1 MKRRYQSQD
10 FTKMNH
16 QELSKKTAFHEAGHA
31 VAIYLGNKQKQLP
44 PVFFQILITEL
55 ANDLQA
61 NELSHKPNEHCIAI
75 VEGGRL
81 IHTLPS
87 SIDEAINDFSPAQQ
101 QAYQL
106 AFEADIINML
116 AGPLAEAQYVA
127 LRDDEPINPHLVNF
141 DALKNYGGS
150 ADIEAVND
158 YLKCFIACPEQRQN
172 KVTELFVASF
182 NFVTDRDN
190 WQAITAVATHL
201 LTESKSIIS
210 CEEVMAVI
218 ENVMYKQA
226 ATQLNNGWLSGFTRK
241 TWHQTE
247 LSLP

>member
-1 MKRRYQSQD
+1 MKRKYQSKD
-10 FTKMNH
+10 FNHTNH

-31 VAIYLGNKQKQLP
+31 AAIYLGNKAKQLP

-61 NELSHKPNEHCIAI
+61 PQKPNENYVAI

-81 IHTLPS
+81 IHTLPCS
-87 SIDEAINDFSPAQQ
+87 VEQAINDFSPAQQ

-158 YLKCFIACPEQRQN
+158 YLNCFIACPEQRQD
-172 KVTELFVASF
+172 KVTELFIAAF
-182 NFVTDRDN
+182 NFVTDKDN

-201 LTESKSIIS
+201 LAEPKNVIS

-218 ENVMYKQA
+218 ENVIYKQA
-226 ATQLNNGWLSGFTRK
+226 AFKLKNDWLSGFTRK